1 MRNILALSFMF
12 FIFLYFLS
20 CHRKEESKNQ
30 INSFPNW
37 EAIANKILERSDLV
51 EGEKVVLMAKPGYFD
66 PLIELLANKIP
77 NTGAIY
83 LGTFSVDPNKKPQ
96 EWETDFIKKA
106 KGKNK
111 KKLTDY
117 LMQVDL
123 GIMMPGAIPTDLE
136 YASMQDVLR
145 KNKGR
150 TIHFH
155 WSGAYDLSG
164 EVIEI
169 DNIKSEYYQKV
180 LLETDYIS
188 LGKIQRSFEAAI
200 KKNWVFITTPSG
212 TNIKFKI
219 GNRPVNKQ
227 DGNASSKREP
237 PLNLID
243 REIELPSG
251 AIRVAPIEDTVEG
264 SIAFP
269 NSIWNGKKVEEL
281 MLTFIAGKVVKIES
295 TIGKDAVKRE
305 LDSAG
310 EAGYSFRE
318 FALGF
323 NPLLSIPEENPWIP
337 YYGYG
342 AGVVRLSLGDN
353 SELGGNVKGGYVRW
367 NFFTDATVMVGD
379 STWVKA
385 GKLLMGN

>member
-1 MRNILALSFMF
+1 MRNILVLSFMF

-20 CHRKEESKNQ
+20 SQTKEESKNQ

-77 NTGAIY
+77 NSGAIY

-180 LLETDYIS
+180 LLETDYIC

-200 KKNWVFITTPSG
+200 RKNWVFITTPRG

-281 MLTFIAGKVVKIES
+281 VLTFIAGKVVKIES

-310 EAGYSFRE
+310 ETGYSFRE

>member
-1 MRNILALSFMF
+1 MRNILASNFMF
-12 FIFLYFLS
+12 FILLCFLS
-20 CHRKEESKNQ
+20 CHNKEESKDKN
-30 INSFPNW
+30 NSFPDW
-37 EAIANKILERSDLV
+37 EAIANKLLERSDLV
-51 EGEKVVLMAKPGYFD
+51 EGEKVVLVAKPGDFD
-66 PLIELLANKIP
+66 PLIELLVKKIP
-77 NTGAIY
+77 KTGAIY
-83 LGTFSVDPNKKPQ
+83 LGTFSVNPNKMPR
-96 EWETDFIKKA
+96 EWETDFIKQA
-106 KGKNK
+106 RGKNK
-111 KKLTDY
+111 EDLTDY

-123 GIMMPGAIPTDLE
+123 GIMMPGTIPTDLE

-145 KNKGR
+145 KDKGR

-155 WSGAYDLSG
+155 WSGAYNLSG
-164 EVIEI
+164 EAIEI

-180 LLETDYIS
+180 FLDTDYIN
-188 LGKIQRSFEAAI
+188 LGKIQRSFESAI
-200 KKNWVFITTPSG
+200 RNNWVSITTPRG

-219 GNRPVNKQ
+219 GNRPVTKQ
-227 DGNASSKREP
+227 DGNASSKRELQ
-237 PLNLID
+237 LNLID

-251 AIRVAPIEDTVEG
+251 AIRVAPIEETVEG
-264 SIAFP
+264 TIAFP
-269 NSIWNGKKVEEL
+269 NSIWNGEKVEDL
-281 MLTFIAGKVVKIES
+281 MLTFNAGKVIKIEC
-295 TIGKDAVKRE
+295 TIGKDAVKTE

-323 NPLLSIPEENPWIP
+323 NPLLAIPKKNPWIP

-367 NFFTDATVMVGD
+367 NFFTNASVIVGKD
-379 STWVKA
+379 TWVKE

>member
-1 MRNILALSFMF
+1 MF
-12 FIFLYFLS
+12 FILLCFLS
-20 CHRKEESKNQ
+20 CHNKEESKDKN
-30 INSFPNW
+30 NSFPDW
-37 EAIANKILERSDLV
+37 EAITNKLLERSDLV
-51 EGEKVVLMAKPGYFD
+51 EGEKVVLVAKPGDFD
-66 PLIELLANKIP
+66 PLIELLVKKIP
-77 NTGAIY
+77 KTGAIY
-83 LGTFSVDPNKKPQ
+83 LGTFSVNPNKMPR
-96 EWETDFIKKA
+96 EWETDFIKQA
-106 KGKNK
+106 RGKNK
-111 KKLTDY
+111 EDLTDY

-123 GIMMPGAIPTDLE
+123 GIMMPGTIPTDLE

-145 KNKGR
+145 KDKGR

-155 WSGAYDLSG
+155 WSGAYNLSG
-164 EVIEI
+164 EAIEI

-180 LLETDYIS
+180 FLDTDYIN
-188 LGKIQRSFEAAI
+188 LGKIQRSFESAI
-200 KKNWVFITTPSG
+200 RNNWVSITTPRG

-219 GNRPVNKQ
+219 GNRPVTKQ
-227 DGNASSKREP
+227 DGNASSKRELQ
-237 PLNLID
+237 LNLID

-251 AIRVAPIEDTVEG
+251 AIRVAPIEETVEG
-264 SIAFP
+264 TIAFP
-269 NSIWNGKKVEEL
+269 NSIWNGEKVENL
-281 MLTFIAGKVVKIES
+281 VLTFSAGKVIKIEC
-295 TIGKDAVKRE
+295 TIGKDAVKTE

-323 NPLLSIPEENPWIP
+323 NPLLAIPQKNPWIP

-367 NFFTDATVMVGD
+367 NFFTNASVIVGKD
-379 STWVKA
+379 TWVKE

>member
-1 MRNILALSFMF
+1 MRNIFVPNFML
-12 FIFLYFLS
+12 FILLCILS
-20 CHRKEESKNQ
+20 CQSKKESKNQ
-30 INSFPNW
+30 IDSFPNW
-37 EAIANKILERSDLV
+37 EAIADKLLERSDLV
-51 EGEKVVLMAKPGYFD
+51 VGEKVVLMAKPGYFD
-66 PLIELLANKIP
+66 PLVGLIEKKITA
-77 NTGAIY
+77 TGAIY
-83 LGTFSVDPNKKPQ
+83 LGTFSVDPTKKPQ

-111 KKLTDY
+111 EDLTDY

-145 KNKGR
+145 RDKGR

-155 WSGAYDLSG
+155 WSGAYNLSG

-188 LGKIQRSFEAAI
+188 LGKVQRNFEAAMR
-200 KKNWVFITTPSG
+200 NHWITITNPRG

-237 PLNLID
+237 QLNLID

-269 NSIWNGKKVEEL
+269 NSIWDGKKVEGL
-281 MLTFIAGKVVKIES
+281 VLTFVAGKIIKIES
-295 TIGKDAVKRE
+295 AVGKDAVKKE

-323 NPLLSIPEENPWIP
+323 NPLLAIPEKNPWIP

-367 NFFTDATVMVGD
+367 NFFTDATVLVGD
-379 STWVKA
+379 RTWVES
-385 GKLLMGN
+385 GKLLITN